1 MKNTIYIFFVFI
13 ALMGLKPALASNY
26 TINELVV
33 DQLFESAVESDML
46 SFGSLEMS
54 AAMSTSGMALSA
66 EKDALVAILLDAF
79 LGTLG
84 IHRFYLGTE
93 TLSGL
98 AYFLT
103 CGGIFGVVPLIDFI
117 VLLINYEDISPFVNN
132 PAFFM
137 WKGHL

>member
-1 MKNTIYIFFVFI
+1 MKNTIYILFVFI
-13 ALMGLKPALASNY
+13 ALMGIKPAMASSY
-26 TINELVV
+26 TINEPVV
-33 DQLFESAVESDML
+33 DQLFDNAVESDML
-46 SFGSLEMS
+46 SFSSLEMS
-54 AAMSTSGMALSA
+54 NAMSASGMALNA
-66 EKDALVAILLDAF
+66 EKDAIVAILLDAF

-98 AYFLT
+98 AYILT

-117 VLLINYEDISPFVNN
+117 VLIINYEDISPFVNN
-132 PAFFM
+132 PSFFM